1 MKACTTGCAAAQDS
15 YRTDDMDI
23 YGIYRPALEAVAAR
37 MAEAIEAYGAAEKE
51 KTGEM
56 LYEHLRYRLKSEESM
71 EAKLRARGLP
81 LTAESA
87 LRGVRD
93 AVGFRIVCRF
103 VDDIYDNLARIR
115 ALPGVTVAEEKD
127 YIRHVK
133 PNGYRSYHLILEVEA
148 PYADPEGRTP
158 GRFYVEVQLRTIAM
172 DSWAALEH
180 DMRYKHRVANPELI
194 GRELKRCADEL
205 ASCDLSMQT
214 IRNLIRKQPKAGEG
228 QL

>member
-1 MKACTTGCAAAQDS
+1 
-15 YRTDDMDI
+15 MDI
-23 YGIYRPALEAVAAR
+23 YGKYKEALEAVMAHTAR
-37 MAEAIEAYGAAEKE
+37 QIEEYGAAEQE
-51 KTGEM
+51 TTGEM

-71 EAKLRARGLP
+71 VAKLRDRSLP

-103 VDDIYDNLARIR
+103 VSDIYDNIEHIK
-115 ALPGVTVAEEKD
+115 ALPGITVVEEKD
-127 YIRHVK
+127 YIRQVK
-133 PNGYRSYHLILEVEA
+133 PNGYRSYHMILEAEA
-148 PYADPEGRTP
+148 PYEDTLGRNP

-180 DMRYKHRVANPELI
+180 DMRYKHQVDNPELI

-214 IRNLIRKQPKAGEG
+214 IRNLIRKHAKKNGQEKA
-228 QL
+228 

>member
-1 MKACTTGCAAAQDS
+1 
-15 YRTDDMDI
+15 MDI
-23 YGIYRPALEAVAAR
+23 YGKYKEALEAVMAHTAR
-37 MAEAIEAYGAAEKE
+37 QIEEYGAAEQE
-51 KTGEM
+51 TTGEM

-71 EAKLRARGLP
+71 VAKLQGRSLP

-103 VDDIYDNLARIR
+103 VSDIYDNIEHIK
-115 ALPGVTVAEEKD
+115 ALPGITVVEEKD
-127 YIRHVK
+127 YIRQVK
-133 PNGYRSYHLILEVEA
+133 PNGYRSYHMILEAEA
-148 PYADPEGRTP
+148 PYEDTLGRNP
-158 GRFYVEVQLRTIAM
+158 IAM

-180 DMRYKHRVANPELI
+180 DMRYKHQVDNPELI

-214 IRNLIRKQPKAGEG
+214 IRNLIRKHAKKNGQEKA
-228 QL
+228 

>member
-1 MKACTTGCAAAQDS
+1 MN
-15 YRTDDMDI
+15 I
-23 YGIYRPALEAVAAR
+23 YGKYKEALEAVMAHTAR
-37 MAEAIEAYGAAEKE
+37 QIEEYGAAEQE
-51 KTGEM
+51 TTGEM

-71 EAKLRARGLP
+71 VAKLQGRSLP

-103 VDDIYDNLARIR
+103 VSDIYDNIEHIK
-115 ALPGVTVAEEKD
+115 ALPGITVVEEKD
-127 YIRHVK
+127 YIRQVK
-133 PNGYRSYHLILEVEA
+133 PNGYRSYHMILEAEA
-148 PYADPEGRTP
+148 PYEDTLGRNP

-172 DSWAALEH
+172 DSWAALEY
-180 DMRYKHRVANPELI
+180 DMRYKHQVDNPELI

-214 IRNLIRKQPKAGEG
+214 IRNLIRKHAKKNGQEKA
-228 QL
+228 

>member
-1 MKACTTGCAAAQDS
+1 
-15 YRTDDMDI
+15 
-23 YGIYRPALEAVAAR
+23 
-37 MAEAIEAYGAAEKE
+37 
-51 KTGEM
+51 M

-71 EAKLRARGLP
+71 VAKLQGRSLP

-103 VDDIYDNLARIR
+103 VSDIYDNIEHIK
-115 ALPGVTVAEEKD
+115 ALPGITVVEEKD
-127 YIRHVK
+127 YIRQVK
-133 PNGYRSYHLILEVEA
+133 PNGYRSYHMILEAEA
-148 PYADPEGRTP
+148 PYEDTLGRNP

-180 DMRYKHRVANPELI
+180 DMRYKHQVDNPELI

-214 IRNLIRKQPKAGEG
+214 IRNLIRKHAKKNGQEKA
-228 QL
+228 

>member
-1 MKACTTGCAAAQDS
+1 MN
-15 YRTDDMDI
+15 I
-23 YGIYRPALEAVAAR
+23 YGRYKEALEAVMAHTAR
-37 MAEAIEAYGAAEKE
+37 QIEEYGAAEQE
-51 KTGEM
+51 TTGEM

-71 EAKLRARGLP
+71 VAKLQGRSLP

-103 VDDIYDNLARIR
+103 VSDIYDNIEHIK
-115 ALPGVTVAEEKD
+115 ALPGITVVEEKD
-127 YIRHVK
+127 YIRQVK
-133 PNGYRSYHLILEVEA
+133 PNGYRSYHMILEAEA
-148 PYADPEGRTP
+148 PYEDTLGRNP

-180 DMRYKHRVANPELI
+180 DMRYKHQVDNPELI

-214 IRNLIRKQPKAGEG
+214 IRNLIRKHAKKNGQEKA
-228 QL
+228 